1 MIWLKMAK
9 YSLSFKKSVT
19 KDFRSIPKKDV
30 SKILEKINTLRENPY
45 IEASIKLTGRDVYR
59 IRLGL
64 YRIIYE
70 IRNEQLLIHVI
81 KVGHRSDVYIY
92 NK

>member
-9 YSLSFKKSVT
+9 YNLSFKKSVT

-45 IEASIKLTGRDVYR
+45 IEGSIKLTGRDVYR

-81 KVGHRSDVYIY
+81 KVGHRSDVNKY

>member
-9 YSLSFKKSVT
+9 YSLSFKKSVI

-30 SKILEKINTLRENPY
+30 SNIIEKINTLRENPY
-45 IEASIKLTGRDVYR
+45 IEGSIKLTGRDVYR

-70 IRNEQLLIHVI
+70 IRNDQLVIHVI
-81 KVGHRSDVYIY
+81 KVGHRSDVYKY
-92 NK
+92 N

>member
-1 MIWLKMAK
+1 MAK
-9 YSLSFKKSVT
+9 YSLSFKKSVI

-45 IEASIKLTGRDVYR
+45 IEGSIKLTGRDVYR

-81 KVGHRSDVYIY
+81 KVGPDFDNMY
-92 NK
+92 

>member
-1 MIWLKMAK
+1 MVK

-45 IEASIKLTGRDVYR
+45 IEGSIILTGRDVYR
-59 IRLGL
+59 IRHGL
-64 YRIIYE
+64 YRIIYI
-70 IRNEQLLIHVI
+70 IRNDQLVIHVI
-81 KVGHRSDVYIY
+81 KVGHRSDVYKY
-92 NK
+92 N